1 MIESLKKLN
10 DVWIMEE
17 HKLQALHDTLSIL
30 RGHKGLGANSVYSW
44 QKNQAGKGPT
54 LERTDGLPH
63 NSLYVHFVKEGT
75 YDPNAKVYDGDGRTI
90 KRDFS
95 DSSSRGNA
103 AVGNS
108 SDENDISKK
117 SKEQRKAEKKA
128 AAKAAK
134 LAAKRQAKMEEKK
147 KAKLLRKQSSMAA
160 EPSEPTATSEM
171 PSPKESKK
179 QADQSKK
186 LIRKESDQPKLHNRD
201 IKDEK
206 GKEEERKRKKE
217 AKKSK
222 RAVLVLSGTP
232 TPLSTV
238 KANAPKEPVTE
249 LCAKK
254 DQKNKCKLSKGKV
267 ERLDQ
272 SEPKSVGKKK
282 RKRVEEIAV
291 QSAGEDSAPVKSSRK
306 KKKEKAK
313 EVL

>member
-1 MIESLKKLN
+1 
-10 DVWIMEE
+10 MEE
-17 HKLQALHDTLSIL
+17 HKLQALHDTLSKL

-44 QKNQAGKGPT
+44 QKTRP
-54 LERTDGLPH
+54 ERVRP
-63 NSLYVHFVKEGT
+63 S
-75 YDPNAKVYDGDGRTI
+75 NALTGCRTI
-90 KRDFS
+90 HY
-95 DSSSRGNA
+95 SSSRGNA

-147 KAKLLRKQSSMAA
+147 KAKLLRKQSSMVAG
-160 EPSEPTATSEM
+160 PSEPSATSEM

-186 LIRKESDQPKLHNRD
+186 LIRKESDQPKLHDRD

-222 RAVLVLSGTP
+222 RAVLVLSVTP

-254 DQKNKCKLSKGKV
+254 EQKNKCKLSKGKV